1 MVRPMG
7 SEIISVIDRRRWPA
21 EEKLKILVEAVKP
34 GASVT
39 AVSERHGFGC
49 SLVYKWLLSR
59 ARKANAGPVDRAG
72 G

>member
-21 EEKLKILVEAVKP
+21 EEKPKILVEAVKP

-39 AVSERHGFGC
+39 AVAERHGVGC
-49 SLVYKWLLSR
+49 SLLQVAFGSR
-59 ARKANAGPVDRAG
+59 AKSKCWACR
-72 G
+72 